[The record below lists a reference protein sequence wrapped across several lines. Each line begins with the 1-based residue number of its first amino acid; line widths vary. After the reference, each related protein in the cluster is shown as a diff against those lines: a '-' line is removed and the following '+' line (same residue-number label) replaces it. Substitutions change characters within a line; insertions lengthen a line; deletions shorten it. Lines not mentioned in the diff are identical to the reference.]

1 MYISELNLHGFKSFA
16 KKEKIKFGEGVTVIV
31 GPNGCGKTNI
41 VDAIRW
47 VLGEQ
52 KYSVLR
58 SGKMGDVIFN
68 GADGLKPLSVCEA
81 YLTVHNNRG
90 KLPIEYTDI
99 EIGRRVYRD
108 GESEFFI
115 NKTPCRLKDI
125 HDLFVDTGM
134 GSDAY
139 SVIELKMIEQ
149 ILSET
154 ADDRKRMFEE
164 AAGINKYKQQR
175 HSALRKFDAVQRD
188 LDRVNDIVQEVEQK
202 AKSLS
207 LQLKRFNRHEKL
219 SKELF
224 DVEIELAY
232 VRVHDYESELI
243 PLKKSVSDTQSL
255 KNEKV
260 NDTTMLES
268 ELANVKKIYKD
279 QQEDLRKKQFHLQ
292 ELEKAKSDSQNNI
305 LIWNEQHRSAEINI
319 NRLSAEKGVNKE
331 KKKSLN
337 DKILTYQKDVD
348 ALEPD
353 IKNQKQIFDKK
364 NKEFSKIEKTYSL
377 AQKQIKTLEKSRWDS
392 QERIVGE
399 RSNLDRAISS
409 IDEKTTVIK
418 HINDKKTVLEK
429 NQQDFLLDQKKID
442 SQADKSNLKA
452 EDIKQEIVE
461 NQKKLDK
468 SEGDFGRLKME
479 IHTQKTDLQSLKSQL
494 IFFNELIE
502 QKQGYPDG
510 AKTILSDQSNYKGLI
525 GAVGEL
531 FQVKSKY
538 EIAFQSAL
546 GNWAKCIVV
555 KDKQSA
561 LTIHSLAKSNQLG
574 NFSIIPLKE
583 LKKLKYKKLKL
594 PKVDGL
600 IGPAIDYCG
609 ISTSNISVAELLI
622 GNLLLVE
629 DINKIDFNDTLDKWD
644 FVDLKGSFYG
654 ANHLIK
660 YQDKSKETSVI
671 GRKEKALKTERKIS
685 ILSKNIEKNKKAFLV
700 LEKAISDLTDKKN
713 SLTEAYEEK
722 NSELNELKS
731 IQIKNHYRQS
741 QNLKSIKELDDE
753 IKQNNSDLSLLRKKT
768 KELEPSIN
776 KTNELIKKLQ
786 NDIDSLSKD
795 FMKIQSKRD
804 SFQHKAQEARIDLLN
819 MENRLKS
826 IVFQSNSAAQLVLE
840 LENRDKDINKE
851 IVGLGDLRKSLD
863 IKIVKEENDLN
874 TITGKIIKE
883 KSVFDLKERSVSD
896 TFNSMENLQ
905 SNINK
910 EKELR
915 ENLFEQQKNNELR
928 IVELDQRI
936 RNIKERMMEKY
947 NSKVPEDLIV
957 DKDIDELEK
966 DIAKIQT
973 SIENIGPL
981 NMAAQEEYEEE
992 QARLENLFEQRIDI
1006 LKSEENLR
1014 ETISKID
1021 VVAREKFESTFE
1033 EINHN
1038 FSKLFAMFFD
1048 GGSASLSLSGEEDP
1062 LEATIIIHAQPPG
1075 KKNQNLRMLSA
1086 GEKSLTAIA
1095 LLFAIYQYK
1104 PSPYCVL
1111 DEVDA
1116 PLDDVNI
1123 QKFKK
1128 VLNEF
1133 AQDTQFI
1140 IVTHNKLT
1148 MEVADYLYGVTMEN
1162 KGVSKL
1168 VSVEFKGEA

>member
-479 IHTQKTDLQSLKSQL
+479 IHTQKTELQSLKSQL

-753 IKQNNSDLSLLRKKT
+753 IKQNNSDLALLRKKT

>member
-108 GESEFFI
+108 GESEYFI

-175 HSALRKFDAVQRD
+175 QSALRKFDAVQRD

-219 SKELF
+219 SEELF
-224 DVEIELAY
+224 EAEVELAY
-232 VRVHDYESELI
+232 VKVHDYESELI

-255 KNEKV
+255 KNEKIS
-260 NDTTMLES
+260 DTSMLES
-268 ELANVKKIYKD
+268 ELGGIKAIYKE
-279 QQEDLRKKQFHLQ
+279 QQDELRNKQLHLQ
-292 ELEKAKSDSQNNI
+292 DLEKARSEAQNNV
-305 LIWNEQHRSAEINI
+305 LIWNEQYKSAELNI
-319 NRLSAEKGVNKE
+319 NRLTIELTGNKE
-331 KKKSLN
+331 KTNAFSDQISAQEKNIADLDPKIKS
-337 DKILTYQKDVD
+337 
-348 ALEPD
+348 
-353 IKNQKQIFDKK
+353 QKQLYEKK
-364 NKEFSKIEKTYSL
+364 NIEFSKVEEKYLSAQQRIKSL
-377 AQKQIKTLEKSRWDS
+377 EASRWDA
-392 QERIVGE
+392 QEKIVGD

-409 IDEKTTVIK
+409 IDEKTTVMS
-418 HINDKKTVLEK
+418 HLNNKKKNLEK
-429 NQQDFLLDQKKID
+429 DQKDFSLDQKKID
-442 SQADKSNLKA
+442 SRTEKCESVVNG
-452 EDIKQEIVE
+452 IKQQLNTNSKDLNESQAE
-461 NQKKLDK
+461 H
-468 SEGDFGRLKME
+468 SHLKMN
-479 IHTQKTDLQSLKSQL
+479 IHSQQSELQSLKSQL
-494 IFFNELIE
+494 TFMNELIE
-502 QKQGYPDG
+502 QKQGYPEG
-510 AKTILSDQSNYKGLI
+510 AKTILSNKSSYDGLV

-531 FQVKSKY
+531 FQVEAKY
-538 EIAFQSAL
+538 ESAFQSAL
-546 GNWAKCIVV
+546 GDWAKCIVV
-555 KDKQSA
+555 DDRQAAIK
-561 LTIHSLAKSNQLG
+561 IHTSAKSNQLG

-583 LKKLKYKKLKL
+583 LKKIKHSRRDV
-594 PKVDGL
+594 PKIDGV
-600 IGPAIDYCG
+600 IGHAIDFCG
-609 ISTSNISVAELLI
+609 ISSSSIAIAELLI

-629 DINKIDFNDTLDKWD
+629 DLSKIDISEGIKDWD
-644 FVDLKGSFYG
+644 IVDLKGSFYG
-654 ANHLIK
+654 SNFLLK
-660 YQDKSKETSVI
+660 YQDKTKETSII
-671 GRKEKALKTERKIS
+671 GREKKAVKAQKE
-685 ILSKNIEKNKKAFLV
+685 ILSLEQKIEKNKKLF
-700 LEKAISDLTDKKN
+700 SDLEQSISSLESEKN
-713 SLTEAYEEK
+713 SLSKNYELRYA
-722 NSELNELKS
+722 ELNDLKS
-731 IQIKNHYRQS
+731 IQIKNHFRQS
-741 QNLKSIKELDDE
+741 QNLESIKELDDE
-753 IKQNNSDLSLLRKKT
+753 IVQNNSDLDILKK
-768 KELEPSIN
+768 KVDHYRPSIQKIDN
-776 KTNELIKKLQ
+776 LIKKLQ
-786 NDIDSLSKD
+786 KDIDLLSND
-795 FMKIQSKRD
+795 FSEIQSERD
-804 SFQHKAQEARIDLLN
+804 SFQRKTQEARIDLLN

-826 IVFQSNSAAQLVLE
+826 ILYQKDSAIQSVSE
-840 LENRDKDINKE
+840 LEIRDKSIKNE
-851 IVGLGDLRKSLD
+851 IVELGELKKSLD
-863 IKIVKEENDLN
+863 IKIVNDENNLKSLVGEL
-874 TITGKIIKE
+874 TKE
-883 KSVFDLKERSVSD
+883 KSVFDLKEQAVSD
-896 TFNSMENLQ
+896 TFNSMESLQ
-905 SNINK
+905 SKINQ
-910 EKELR
+910 EKQLK

-928 IVELDQRI
+928 IVELDQKI
-936 RNIKERMMEKY
+936 GNIKERMMEKY
-947 NSKVPEDLIV
+947 NSKVPKDLVV
-957 DKDIDELEK
+957 DKDIVDLEN
-966 DIAKIQT
+966 DIDKIQK

-981 NMAAQEEYEEE
+981 NMAAQQEYEEE
-992 QARLENLFEQRIDI
+992 QGRLENLLEQRIDI
-1006 LKSEENLR
+1006 LKSEENLK
-1014 ETISKID
+1014 ETIAKID

-1033 EINHN
+1033 KINNN
-1038 FSKLFAMFFD
+1038 FTKLFGMFFE
-1048 GGSASLSLSGEEDP
+1048 GGTASLSLSGEDDP
-1062 LEATIIIHAQPPG
+1062 LEAQIIIHAQPPG

-1123 QKFKK
+1123 QKFKR
-1128 VLNEF
+1128 VLNSF
-1133 AQDTQFI
+1133 AKETQFI
-1140 IVTHNKLT
+1140 VVTHNKLT
-1148 MEVADYLYGVTMEN
+1148 MEAADYLYGVTMEK

-1168 VSVEFKGEA
+1168 VSVKFKGEA